1 MQMKE
6 GKLSRKEFDRSVK
19 RAISRIP
26 PEIRTHLQN
35 VLISVQKRPSPEL
48 LEEMGLP
55 PDGLLLGL
63 YEGVPL
69 MERSLVEPPLYPDTI
84 FLFQEDLEEVCD
96 AVEELERQ
104 IEITVV
110 HEIAHFLGIDEER
123 LAELG
128 YA

>member
-1 MQMKE
+1 M
-6 GKLSRKEFDRSVK
+6 KLSRKEFDRSVK

-26 PEIRTHLQN
+26 VEIQTHLQN
-35 VLISVQKRPSPEL
+35 ILISVRKRPSPEL

-96 AVEELERQ
+96 TLEELERE

-128 YA
+128 YG